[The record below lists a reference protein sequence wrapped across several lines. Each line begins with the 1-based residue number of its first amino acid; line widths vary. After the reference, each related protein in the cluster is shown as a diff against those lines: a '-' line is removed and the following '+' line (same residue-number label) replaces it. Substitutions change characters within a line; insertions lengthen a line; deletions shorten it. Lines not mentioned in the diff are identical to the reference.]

1 MGWIVQHALGLINLV
16 VSILILGRLMAT
28 PTDPLAAITS
38 AVTDLVNAV
47 TAEIADLNAVI
58 AALQALAS
66 QPTVNPTEVAALA
79 SQIETNVTNL
89 NAAAAAA
96 TAAAPAPSA
105 AAVAAARAR
114 AQS

>member
-1 MGWIVQHALGLINLV
+1 MGWIIHNALGLLNLV
-16 VSILILGRLMAT
+16 VSILILGRLMST
-28 PTDPLAAITS
+28 PADPLAAITS
-38 AVTDLVNAV
+38 AVADLVAAV
-47 TAEIADLNAVI
+47 TAEVADLNAVI

-96 TAAAPAPSA
+96 TAAAPPPASGTPTP
-105 AAVAAARAR
+105 AVRRA
-114 AQS
+114 